1 MQEEDKIAPIASLP
15 QLREDLPLQRIA
27 WRIQKVCWVGI
38 VMIMIFIALGLFGEG
53 PLSKVRKTR
62 GSTTL
67 EYERF
72 ARDEGKMET
81 VVRLKA
87 GATPAEVRIPL
98 NYLARFKI
106 DKVFPETFESK
117 ISGNALVYFFEP
129 EKSASLNI
137 QFFLVPQDP
146 GPVKGN
152 WSVNEVTFEL
162 SQFIYP

>member
-1 MQEEDKIAPIASLP
+1 MREEDKIVPITSLP
-15 QLREDLPLQRIA
+15 QLHEDLRLQHTA
-27 WRIQKVCWVGI
+27 WRIQKVCWGAI
-38 VMIMIFIALGLFGEG
+38 VLTMIFIALGLFGEG
-53 PLSKVRKTR
+53 PLSTVRETS
-62 GSTTL
+62 GSITL

-72 ARDEGKMET
+72 SRDEGKMET
-81 VVRLKA
+81 VVRLKD
-87 GATPAEVRIPL
+87 GANRAEVHIPL

-106 DKVFPETFESK
+106 EKVFPETFESK

-137 QFFLVPQDP
+137 RFFLVPQRP

-152 WSVNEVTFEL
+152 WSVNEATFEL